1 MTTSAWPRHKIASK
15 LLVALLC
22 GDGVLG
28 KNAIA
33 GNGELLAA
41 NIADLITVAVGM
53 GVCRVGADM
62 LAAVRA
68 ACGAIVVKGV
78 ANIIK
83 CDATVFAV
91 RRAGVISDMP
101 CIGICFTAKTAGL
114 IASILII
121 VCKTGGRAAQLA
133 KLAVFFGGLV
143 RHRNGS
149 LFIAE
154 ITFAVAFAVIRMG
167 NGLAIYLNGLSAV
180 LANGAASKSGGA
192 RSFSVTGGAA
202 LGVAGCIASEGI
214 AVRGNGLSAAFN
226 SAGAVTVEGIA
237 IKAYVIAKRR
247 ANIAVIVAILVGVSN
262 RRGCAASTAY
272 ECIAGAFPIV
282 LFGPFVSAARVVANR
297 VAGAGIGMEV
307 ANSLKSATKAGRAAA
322 KFKIV
327 QMRCNGSGLAANGAG
342 NGTIEC
348 ICMLCRA
355 GRTAGA
361 AYAGAGVKEVV
372 GKLGAD
378 FAADVTGRVA
388 VIGVGMRGAGS
399 HIAANGANRAA
410 GTCIS
415 MYQLGASNAANLT
428 GRIAI
433 VLIGVLGALNFRRAG
448 GANLAVAGLA
458 SVLRRGFS
466 FHGDRAAIAERIAVG
481 RILVIH
487 GAKAGCERE
496 ERESHS
502 QK

>member
-1 MTTSAWPRHKIASK
+1 MWSRHKIASK

-33 GNGELLAA
+33 GNRQLLAA
-41 NIADLITVAVGM
+41 NVADLVIIVIGVGI
-53 GVCRVGADM
+53 CRVSADV
-62 LAAVRA
+62 LATIRA
-68 ACGAIVVKGV
+68 AGGAIVVKGV
-78 ANIIK
+78 TDVVECRA
-83 CDATVFAV
+83 AVFAAG
-91 RRAGVISDMP
+91 RAGVVSDMP
-101 CIGICFTAKTAGL
+101 CIGICFAAKTAGL
-114 IASILII
+114 IASIFII

-180 LANGAASKSGGA
+180 LANGAARSNSGGA

-214 AVRGNGLSAAFN
+214 AVRGNVLSAAFN

-262 RRGCAASTAY
+262 RRGCAASTAN
-272 ECIAGAFPIV
+272 ECVAQTFPNV
-282 LFGPFVSAARVVANR
+282 LLGSFVSAALVIAN
-297 VAGAGIGMEV
+297 GIAGIGIRMEV
-307 ANSLKSATKAGRAAA
+307 ANSLKSAAKAGGAATEL
-322 KFKIV
+322 KIV
-327 QMRCNGSGLAANGAG
+327 QMCSNDSGLAANGAG

-448 GANLAVAGLA
+448 GANLAVAGFTG
-458 SVLRRGFS
+458 VLRRGFS
-466 FHGDRAAIAERIAVG
+466 FNGEGAAIAERIAVG
-481 RILVIH
+481 RILMIR
-487 GAKAGCERE
+487 GAEAGCERE